1 MEKRG
6 GIKFDVEIGPYCLAS
21 IKLWQYLGIFDHAH
35 VIRVYRPR
43 RLYQGQKHRKYGI
56 IIPNVLS
63 DGIWVAISLSDKLQF
78 MTQARSARV
87 INWSLPRSDIV
98 TKIPKRKYVW
108 YLYRTVK
115 EKQKQSQFLSPFID
129 RNLHSWAPFD
139 TTVISQ
145 HVRAFISI
153 CLHVPY
159 LAPNKHTKLWH
170 HRARAWPTSKFAQS
184 TCSL

>member
-1 MEKRG
+1 MATINRHPTCCCHKWN
-6 GIKFDVEIGPYCLAS
+6 Y
-21 IKLWQYLGIFDHAH
+21 YMIF
-35 VIRVYRPR
+35 
-43 RLYQGQKHRKYGI
+43 
-56 IIPNVLS
+56 IPNVLS

-159 LAPNKHTKLWH
+159 LAPNKHTKLWR
-170 HRARAWPTSKFAQS
+170 HRARAWPTSKFAKS
-184 TCSL
+184 PCSL